1 MESRTGGGPAVSAE
15 PKYLASIGR
24 QTFGIRLVSAQL
36 LEIDGEVVR
45 FDFKPLQGNSYSLIL
60 GTRSFVVEHVENG
73 KSIGSRSPNTD
84 GILGTTEVVS
94 IKGKEYSVLVDDERS
109 LLLKRFAL
117 KPLVGTGTYVVIAP
131 MPGLI
136 SRLETQVGEE
146 VDKGQGLLVLEA
158 MKMENEI
165 RANGKGRVTAI
176 HVEMGMAVEKG
187 QPLVTVEEL

>member
-1 MESRTGGGPAVSAE
+1 MTAE
-15 PKYLASIGR
+15 PKYLASVGQR
-24 QTFGIRLVSAQL
+24 AFGISLISPQK
-36 LEIDGEVVR
+36 LEIDGKEVS
-45 FDFKPLQGNSYSLIL
+45 FDFRPLQGGSYSLIL
-60 GTRSFVVEHVENG
+60 GTRSFVVEHVESG
-73 KSIGSRSPNTD
+73 KSIGSRSSDTD

-94 IKGKEYSVLVDDERS
+94 IKGKEYYVLVDDERS

-117 KPLVGTGTYVVIAP
+117 KPLVGTGTHVVKAP

-136 SRLETQVGEE
+136 SRLEARVGEE
-146 VDKGQGLLVLEA
+146 VEKGQGLLVLEA